1 MIWYQIPMSK
11 PPKRSWRPDLRPP
24 GLHMGRGGRTKD
36 RDVSERR
43 CIVTG
48 ETAPKAGL
56 IRFVVGPDGTVVP
69 DVLEKLPGRGMWVA
83 ADRAALD
90 KAGKGQFSRSAKAPV
105 VVPDGLADE
114 VERQMVRR
122 VVDLIALARK
132 AGLAVCGFEKVKGWL
147 AGGERVRALLQASDG
162 SERGKTK
169 LWTPEGARYFG
180 CLTAQELGLAF
191 GRGEVIH
198 GALASGRLSDRVVE
212 EATKLKGLREIDGG
226 EGTVGKDK

>member
-1 MIWYQIPMSK
+1 
-11 PPKRSWRPDLRPP
+11 
-24 GLHMGRGGRTKD
+24 MGRGGRTKD

-48 ETAPKAGL
+48 ETALKAGL
-56 IRFVVGPDGTVVP
+56 IRFVIGPDNMVYP
-69 DVLEKLPGRGMWVA
+69 DVLEKLPGRGMWVTA
-83 ADRAALD
+83 SRDALD
-90 KAGKGQFSRSAKAPV
+90 KAGKGQFSKSAKQAVNVPV
-105 VVPDGLADE
+105 GLTDE
-114 VERQMVRR
+114 VERQLARR

-132 AGLAVCGFEKVKGWL
+132 AGSAVCGFEKVKGWVS
-147 AGGERVRALLQASDG
+147 GGERVRALLQASDG

-191 GRGEVIH
+191 GRGEVVH

-212 EATKLKGLREIDGG
+212 EAVKLKSLREIEGG
-226 EGTVGKDK
+226 EGTDRKDKETT